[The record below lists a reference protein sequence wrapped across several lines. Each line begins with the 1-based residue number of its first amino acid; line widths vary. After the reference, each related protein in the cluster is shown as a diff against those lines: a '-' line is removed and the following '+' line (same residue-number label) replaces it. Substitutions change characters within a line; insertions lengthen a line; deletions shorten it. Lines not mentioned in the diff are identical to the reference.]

1 MARRG
6 QEERMLGGGGRK
18 CYLSSD
24 TSAVMRWGR
33 TGTWTTRTGR
43 GRTFPRRRNM
53 RRQASTGPLRLFAIV
68 LGALLWKMDCS
79 ACNTLCLC
87 MRKDLLGSRDRGGN
101 QRAALAAL
109 AATAAVRLVAALGA
123 RISRGSASM
132 LSMTPATSAVS
143 CCSCRTS
150 PFSESQPYPV
160 ECGRVLRPA
169 SVRMLAREARL
180 RAATL
185 RRWRHVRG

>member
-1 MARRG
+1 
-6 QEERMLGGGGRK
+6 
-18 CYLSSD
+18 
-24 TSAVMRWGR
+24 MR
-33 TGTWTTRTGR
+33 TK
-43 GRTFPRRRNM
+43 
-53 RRQASTGPLRLFAIV
+53 ASTGPLRLFAIV

-79 ACNTLCLC
+79 ACNAPCLC
-87 MRKDLLGSRDRGGN
+87 MRKDLLGSRDRGGK
-101 QRAALAAL
+101 RRAAL
-109 AATAAVRLVAALGA
+109 AATAAVRLVAAKGA

-169 SVRMLAREARL
+169 SIRMLAREALL

-185 RRWRHVRG
+185 RSWRHVRG